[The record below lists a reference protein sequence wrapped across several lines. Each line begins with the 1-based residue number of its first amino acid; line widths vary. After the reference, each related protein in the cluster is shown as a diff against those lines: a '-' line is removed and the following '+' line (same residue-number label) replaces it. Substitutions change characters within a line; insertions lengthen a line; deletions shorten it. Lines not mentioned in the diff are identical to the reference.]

1 MQYNREETAIMAR
14 YELSKDDFA
23 ILAEALATAA
33 RAVESRSRVMP
44 GARTHYAHSY
54 RELAERFERAH
65 TAWIDDGE

>member
-1 MQYNREETAIMAR
+1 MSR
-14 YELSKDDFA
+14 YELSRDDFS

-54 RELAERFERAH
+54 RELAERFARAH
-65 TAWIDDGE
+65 TAWIDEDGNG